1 LYRYFGGSGAM
12 QLPVPMMNIVN
23 GGSHANNSLDIQE
36 FMIVPVSMTSFREAV
51 RCGAEVFHA
60 LKKIIHDQGMS
71 TSVGDEGGFAPNFKS
86 NEECLNTI
94 LQAIEK
100 AGYKP
105 GEDVLL
111 ALDCAA
117 SEFYKDGKYDLS
129 GEGLQ
134 LTSAEFTD
142 YLANLDR
149 GIKGKKIGVIRHFY
163 EHQIEQEKTEV
174 NPVTGIKV
182 QGVKRKALYH
192 IFQPEELH
200 AIYNSYQDES
210 LKGKR
215 NKIMLSLLAYQ
226 GVKTEEL
233 IKLEVR
239 DVKLKE
245 GKIEI
250 PGGLRS
256 EGRILKLESHQV
268 LEFYDYVNNTR
279 KEIIAKSGQQTDKL
293 FVGTEGGDS
302 LGGCVHRLLF
312 WVKRKNKLVMNAK
325 QLRASVIVKWLK
337 VYNLRQVQYLAG
349 HRYISATEAY
359 RQNEMEGLTEE
370 VNQFHPL
377 G

>member
-1 LYRYFGGSGAM
+1 MKFNQY
-12 QLPVPMMNIVN
+12 
-23 GGSHANNSLDIQE
+23 
-36 FMIVPVSMTSFREAV
+36 
-51 RCGAEVFHA
+51 
-60 LKKIIHDQGMS
+60 LKKLGQS
-71 TSVGDEGGFAPNFKS
+71 KNSVASCEAAVKLF
-86 NEECLNTI
+86 LNWMEK
-94 LQAIEK
+94 QSIEPENGSY
-100 AGYKP
+100 A
-105 GEDVLL
+105 DVL
-111 ALDCAA
+111 A
-117 SEFYKDGKYDLS
+117 YMKYCQKNGVSQRTIQNYVNMIRHYYDHLIEQS
-129 GEGLQ
+129 QIEINP
-134 LTSAEFTD
+134 TK
-142 YLANLDR
+142 
-149 GIKGKKIGVIRHFY
+149 GIKI
-163 EHQIEQEKTEV
+163 
-174 NPVTGIKV
+174 
-182 QGVKRKALYH
+182 QGVKRKSLYH
-192 IFQPEELH
+192 IFKPEELH

-215 NKIMLSLLAYQ
+215 NKIMLSLLVYQ

-279 KEIIAKSGQQTDKL
+279 KEILTASGQKTDKL
-293 FVGTEGGDS
+293 FVSIEGGDS
-302 LGGCVHRLLF
+302 LDSCMHRLMF

-337 VYNLRQVQYLAG
+337 VYNLRKVQYMAG